1 SDPEGSDEKRRAW
14 AGVSYCLVMSNVES
28 HYYRLL
34 TFHSSLFPTL
44 FVGFLRR
51 LELFA
56 PWLGRAWAG
65 FDRPGQ
71 VDHGPLAGNRLDGSF
86 VDDFLAVLSPLALDL
101 VLVGLAGSEI
111 VRGESSHSAG
121 ARDFFP
127 SPELHSPL
135 PRGQPSRGLQRPTG
149 ASPRTRDAQG
159 ENNLT
164 PLLYGKRSPIAR
176 IIPILPS
183 GKGLGQIFLSSIFH
197 LPSSILDPP

>member
-1 SDPEGSDEKRRAW
+1 MEKRQARRSSDPEGSDEKRRAW

-28 HYYRLL
+28 HYYWLL

-44 FVGFLRR
+44 FVGFLGR

-56 PWLGRAWAG
+56 PWLGRAWPG

-111 VRGESSHSAG
+111 VRGESSHSAS
-121 ARDFFP
+121 ATDFF
-127 SPELHSPL
+127 
-135 PRGQPSRGLQRPTG
+135 TG
-149 ASPRTRDAQG
+149 HKYFGTAGNPDFERDLAG
-159 ENNLT
+159 RHGCAICNG
-164 PLLYGKRSPIAR
+164 Y
-176 IIPILPS
+176 
-183 GKGLGQIFLSSIFH
+183 SIFH
-197 LPSSILDPP
+197 YRLLATIIGSPEAESARATFVAAAPPHAVAQSL